1 MRLVL
6 DLQGAQGT
14 SRERG
19 IGRYS
24 LALAQA
30 IARNRGHHEVY
41 VVLNGLFPKAVQSI
55 RAAFDDILPQD
66 NIQVW
71 QAPAGL
77 APNGGIDNTWKR
89 HVAELIR
96 EAFIGRLQPDLVHIS
111 SLFEGFGDDAV
122 HSIGLHHDHWQTAVT
137 LYDLI
142 PLINKETYL
151 TPNPAYQDFYL
162 EKLEYLKHAQLF
174 LAISE
179 SSRREV
185 IDHLGVSEEN
195 IFNISAAVTGDF
207 KPLKLSSA
215 EVRAISLRY
224 KLSKSFIMYSGAT
237 DERKNHL
244 RLIKAYSLLPAKT
257 RAEFQLV
264 IVGGLPDEHRK
275 KFEAYALTCGL
286 AKSDLVI
293 TGRVTDTDMAQL
305 YNLCKLFVFPAWHE
319 GFGLPALEAMSCGA
333 ATIGANTSSIPEV
346 IGNVDALFDPFDVKS
361 ITGKIL
367 EVLSNENFRLELIE
381 KGLTQ
386 SKRFSWDDCA
396 RKSIQAFELLEFNK
410 KTISTNSHFESI
422 NPQQWLIDS
431 IAKIPKASVKDTDW
445 VATAQAIA
453 RNQSPNLKKQIL
465 IDISE
470 LVHRDAKTGIQRVVR
485 SILAELLLNPPS
497 GYIIEP
503 VYATSQ
509 ADGYR
514 YAKNFKAKFLGHTET
529 QKTDEWI
536 DFSNGDVF
544 IGLDLQHHV
553 VMHQAN
559 FYAQL
564 QNCGVSVFFIVYDLL
579 PVLLPAVF
587 PDGAYAAHNSWL
599 TVLAQTDGVICIS
612 RAVADEMLDWL
623 KICGP
628 KRLRPL
634 NIGWFHLGADMS
646 QSVPVKGL
654 PENSGHVLAKLSK
667 RPTFL
672 MVGTIEPRKGQMQ
685 ALLAFEKLWEM
696 RLDINLVIVGKQGW
710 NVDLLLE
717 ILRTHTELNHRL
729 FWLDGVSDEYLDK
742 VYEVS
747 SCLIA
752 ASEGEGFGLPL
763 IESAQYKTPILAR
776 DIPVFREV
784 AGNHAMYFEN
794 SKSPSALSQK
804 IIEWLD
810 LHSKNMHPKVD
821 DLAWL
826 TWRQSTQQ
834 LLSVVLEK
842 KWYQS
847 WIPDQT
853 LRFLGS
859 DGRLGTQVGRRV
871 GRSMITTGLSGYL
884 IFGPYISLKE
894 GVYKVL
900 VNGSLNPLFA
910 STIKADIVINKGAD
924 ILTEISIA
932 NALSADCLTSL
943 TVTLNE
949 NCEDFEIRLLVDSDC
964 DLTVTSLEIHNITN
978 LVSTHNIP
986 KDVAV
991 ESDTDAFIQDQSLAS
1006 DFFGNKTGLSVEHEK
1021 TQTKVVMPK
1030 QSSFDSKII
1039 RKFKNRKHNKST
1051 K

>member
-1 MRLVL
+1 MRIVL

-30 IARNRGHHEVY
+30 IVRNRGHHEVY
-41 VVLNGLFPKAVQSI
+41 IVLNGLFPKAVQSI
-55 RAAFDDILPQD
+55 RAAFNDLLPQG

-77 APNGGIDNTWKR
+77 APNGGNGNTWRR

-96 EAFIGRLQPDLVHIS
+96 EAFIESLQPDLVHIS

-122 HSIGLHHDHWQTAVT
+122 HSIGLHRNRWHTAVT

-151 TPNPAYQDFYL
+151 APNPVYQDFYL
-162 EKLEYLKHAQLF
+162 EKLEHLKRAQLF

-185 IDHLGVSEEN
+185 IDHLEVSQESV
-195 IFNISAAVTGDF
+195 FNISAAVTGNF
-207 KPLKLSSA
+207 KPLKLSTS
-215 EVRAISLRY
+215 EVRAVSLRY
-224 KLSKSFIMYSGAT
+224 KLNKPFIMYSGAT

-244 RLIKAYSLLPAKT
+244 RLIKAYSLLPAKI

-275 KFEAYALTCGL
+275 KFEAYALACGL
-286 AKSDLVI
+286 AKGNLVI
-293 TGRVTDTDMAQL
+293 TGRVSDTEMTQL

-319 GFGLPALEAMSCGA
+319 GFGLPALEAMTCGA

-361 ITGKIL
+361 ICGKML

-381 KGLTQ
+381 KGLLQ

-396 RKSIQAFELLEFNK
+396 KKSIQAFELLELNNLATPSNFHLEPL
-410 KTISTNSHFESI
+410 SS
-422 NPQQWLIDS
+422 QQSLIDA
-431 IAKIPKASVKDTDW
+431 IANIPQVSVKDADW
-445 VATAQAIA
+445 ISTAQAIA
-453 RNQSPNLKKQIL
+453 RNQSASLKKQIL

-470 LVHRDAKTGIQRVVR
+470 LIHRDAKTGIQRVVR

-497 GYIIEP
+497 GYLIEP

-509 ADGYR
+509 AGGYR
-514 YAKNFKAKFLGHTET
+514 YAKRFKSKFLGCAET
-529 QKTDEWI
+529 QEEDDWI
-536 DFSNGDVF
+536 DFSNGDFF

-559 FYAQL
+559 FYKLL
-564 QNCGVSVFFIVYDLL
+564 QNCGVSVYFIVYDLL

-587 PDGAYAAHNSWL
+587 PDGAYAAHNNWL
-599 TVLAQTDGVICIS
+599 SVLAQTDGVICIS
-612 RAVADEMLDWL
+612 RAVADEMCDWL

-628 KRLRPL
+628 ARLRPL
-634 NIGWFHLGADMS
+634 EIGWFHLGADMS
-646 QSVPVKGL
+646 QSIPVKGL
-654 PENSGHVLAKLSK
+654 PESAEHVLAKLSK

-685 ALLAFEKLWEM
+685 TLLAFEKLWEAG
-696 RLDINLVIVGKQGW
+696 LDINLVIIGKQGW

-717 ILRTHTELNHRL
+717 MLRTHTELNHRL
-729 FWLDGVSDEYLDK
+729 FWLEGVSDEYLDK
-742 VYEVS
+742 VYKVS

-763 IESAQYKTPILAR
+763 IESAQYRTPILAR

-784 AGNHAMYFEN
+784 AGDHAMYFDN
-794 SKSPSALSQK
+794 SKSPSTLSQK
-804 IIEWLD
+804 IVEWLD

-821 DLAWL
+821 DLPWL
-826 TWRQSTQQ
+826 TWKQSTQQ
-834 LLSVVLEK
+834 LLSVVLENN
-842 KWYQS
+842 WYRS
-847 WIPDQT
+847 WVPDQT

-859 DGRLGTQVGRRV
+859 DGKLGTQVGRRV
-871 GRSMITTGLSGYL
+871 GRSMVSTGSSGYL
-884 IFGPYISLKE
+884 IFGPYIPLKE

-900 VNGSLNPLFA
+900 VNGSMNPSSA
-910 STIKADIVINKGAD
+910 STTKVDVAINKGAE
-924 ILTEISIA
+924 ILAENRILNT
-932 NALSADCLTSL
+932 LSADCLTSL
-943 TVTLNE
+943 KVTLKE
-949 NCEDFEIRLLVDSDC
+949 SCEDFEVRVLVASDC
-964 DLTVTSLEIHNITN
+964 DLTITSLEIHDITN
-978 LVSTHNIP
+978 LPEINNMLKSALAESKTDTSTHD
-986 KDVAV
+986 K
-991 ESDTDAFIQDQSLAS
+991 SLLAEFS
-1006 DFFGNKTGLSVEHEK
+1006 EKTVDHSIEHEK
-1021 TQTKVVMPK
+1021 THANAVGSK
-1030 QSSFDSKII
+1030 QPDFDSKII
-1039 RKFKNRKHNKST
+1039 RKFKNRKHSKST

>member
-30 IARNRGHHEVY
+30 IVRNRGSHEVY
-41 VVLNGLFPKAVQSI
+41 IVLNGLFPKAVQSI
-55 RAAFDDILPQD
+55 RAAFDDILPQE
-66 NIQVW
+66 NIRVW
-71 QAPAGL
+71 HAPAGL
-77 APNGGIDNTWKR
+77 APNGGAGNTWKR

-96 EAFIGRLQPDLVHIS
+96 EAFIGSLQPDLVHIS

-122 HSIGLHHDHWQTAVT
+122 HSIGLHRDRWQTAVT

-151 TPNPAYQDFYL
+151 TPNPVYQDFYL
-162 EKLEYLKHAQLF
+162 EKLEYLKRAQLF

-185 IDHLGVSEEN
+185 IDHLEVSEEN
-195 IFNISAAVTGDF
+195 VFNISAASTGDF
-207 KPLKLSSA
+207 KPLKLSAS
-215 EVRAISLRY
+215 EVRAIALRY

-244 RLIKAYSLLPAKT
+244 RLIKAYSLLPEKT
-257 RAEFQLV
+257 RSEFQLV

-275 KFEAYALTCGL
+275 KFEAYALACGL
-286 AKSDLVI
+286 VKSNLVI
-293 TGRVTDTDMAQL
+293 TGRVSDTEMAQL

-361 ITGKIL
+361 ICGKML

-381 KGLTQ
+381 KGLHQ
-386 SKRFSWDDCA
+386 SKKFSWDDCA
-396 RKSIQAFELLEFNK
+396 RKSIQAFELLEFNNQK
-410 KTISTNSHFESI
+410 IPTNSHFESL
-422 NPQQWLIDS
+422 NSQQWLIDT
-431 IAKIPKASVKDTDW
+431 IAKIPQVLVKDTDW
-445 VATAQAIA
+445 VSTAQAIA
-453 RNQSPNLKKQIL
+453 RNQSVNLKKQIFV
-465 IDISE
+465 DISE

-509 ADGYR
+509 AEGYR
-514 YAKNFKAKFLGHTET
+514 YAKKFKAKFLGHAEP
-529 QKTDEWI
+529 QESDEWI
-536 DFSNGDVF
+536 DFSSNDVF

-564 QNCGVSVFFIVYDLL
+564 QNCGVFVFFIVYDLL

-587 PDGAYAAHNSWL
+587 PEGAYAAHNNWL
-599 TVLAQTDGVICIS
+599 RVLAQTDGVICIS
-612 RAVADEMLDWL
+612 RAVADEMFDWL

-634 NIGWFHLGADMS
+634 KIGWFHLGADMS

-654 PENSGHVLAKLSK
+654 PENSEHVLAKLAE

-685 ALLAFEKLWEM
+685 TLLAFEKLWEM
-696 RLDINLVIVGKQGW
+696 GLDINLVIVGKQGW

-717 ILRTHTELNHRL
+717 MLRMHTELNHRL
-729 FWLDGVSDEYLDK
+729 FWLEGVSDEYLDK
-742 VYEVS
+742 VYDAS

-784 AGNHAMYFEN
+784 AGDHAMYFN
-794 SKSPSALSQK
+794 NNKSPSTLSQK

-821 DLAWL
+821 DLPWL
-826 TWRQSTQQ
+826 TWKQSTQQ
-834 LLSVVLEK
+834 LLSIVLER
-842 KWYQS
+842 KWYKS
-847 WIPDQT
+847 WMPDQT

-859 DGRLGTQVGRRV
+859 DGKLGTQVGRRV
-871 GRSMITTGLSGYL
+871 GRSMVSTGSSGYL
-884 IFGPYISLKE
+884 IFGPYVSLKE
-894 GVYKVL
+894 GVYQVL
-900 VNGSLNPLFA
+900 VNGSVNPLFA
-910 STIKADIVINKGAD
+910 SNIKVDIVINKGAD
-924 ILTEISIA
+924 ILAETSISNTI
-932 NALSADCLTSL
+932 SADCLTTL
-943 TVTLNE
+943 QVTLKE
-949 NCEDFEIRLLVDSDC
+949 SCEDFEVRLLIDADC
-964 DLTVTSLEIHNITN
+964 DLAITSLEIHDITN
-978 LVSTHNIP
+978 SPPINSVL
-986 KDVAV
+986 
-991 ESDTDAFIQDQSLAS
+991 SDTVVKNKTDLSIQDNSLAAEFS
-1006 DFFGNKTGLSVEHEK
+1006 EKKMDFSTDHEK
-1021 TQTKVVMPK
+1021 KQINVAASI
-1030 QSSFDSKII
+1030 QSSLNSKII
-1039 RKFKNRKHNKST
+1039 RKFKNRKHNKTT